1 VELELGKLL
10 SCYDY
15 DIKFGEVFP
24 SLRNLEME
32 IFEPDFSIRT
42 FNALKRININ
52 SLEQL
57 LNVSGTELICAND
70 KIVNKKGWV
79 DDILHGLCVLQDSL

>member
-1 VELELGKLL
+1 MELELGKLL

-42 FNALKRININ
+42 FNALKRTEIDT
-52 SLEQL
+52 LEQL
-57 LNVSGTELICAND
+57 LNVSGADIMCAND
-70 KIVNKKGWV
+70 KIVDKKDWV
-79 DDILHGLCVLQDSL
+79 DDILRGLVALVD